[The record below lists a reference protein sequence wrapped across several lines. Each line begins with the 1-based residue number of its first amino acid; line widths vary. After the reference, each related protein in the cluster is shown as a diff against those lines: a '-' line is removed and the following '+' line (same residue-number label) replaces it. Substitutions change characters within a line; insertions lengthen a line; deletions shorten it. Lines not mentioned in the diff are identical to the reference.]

1 MQRSNFWTTLLIR
14 FEQGW
19 RTGGVGWGAEIL
31 LLPLPDFQ
39 KSAILG
45 QFGMTDR
52 RIYIWDKFSSQ
63 KTPKHEKKSCLVV
76 FVTQKTWKPKGFAR
90 FRILRFTWRTYIL
103 VCTYFEIMQSLNILK
118 RPQKFQ
124 PISNLI

>member
-14 FEQGW
+14 FAQGW
-19 RTGGVGWGAEIL
+19 RTEGVGWGGGGQKLL
-31 LLPLPDFQ
+31 LLPLPDFR

-63 KTPKHEKKSCLVV
+63 KTPKHEKKNRAWLY
-76 FVTQKTWKPKGFAR
+76 
-90 FRILRFTWRTYIL
+90 L
-103 VCTYFEIMQSLNILK
+103 
-118 RPQKFQ
+118 
-124 PISNLI
+124 